1 MRVRVL
7 MRKIVREG
15 NEDKIHVRLAEDP
28 APSKVSCCHLEKSS
42 AFDGGEPHT
51 LYTQSVA
58 CTVVRGIFL
67 CHLLELEFSFER
79 DGEKRWCGR
88 TLR

>member
-1 MRVRVL
+1 M
-7 MRKIVREG
+7 KIRYMCG
-15 NEDKIHVRLAEDP
+15 WLTLEDP

-42 AFDGGEPHT
+42 AFDGGEPQT
-51 LYTQSVA
+51 LYTQSMA